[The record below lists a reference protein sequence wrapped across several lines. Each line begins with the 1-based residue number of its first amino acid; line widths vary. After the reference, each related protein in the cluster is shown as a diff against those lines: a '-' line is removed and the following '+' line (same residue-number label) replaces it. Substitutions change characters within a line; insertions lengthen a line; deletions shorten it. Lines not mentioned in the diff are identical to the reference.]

1 MRVRNRQKEAIP
13 ATITAEELG
22 KAMAQLDL
30 SHVPMHKR
38 RDAIMEHLGRIASET
53 AALPSDR
60 QKLMSARLLRAR
72 LAANEPE

>member
-1 MRVRNRQKEAIP
+1 MQVKNRQKEAIP
-13 ATITAEELG
+13 ANITVEELG

-60 QKLMSARLLRAR
+60 QKLMSARLLRAK
-72 LAANEPE
+72 LATHEPE

>member
-1 MRVRNRQKEAIP
+1 MQVKNRQKEAIP
-13 ATITAEELG
+13 ATITVEELG

-30 SHVPMHKR
+30 RHVPMHKR

-60 QKLMSARLLRAR
+60 QKLMSARLLRAK
-72 LAANEPE
+72 LATNEPE

>member
-1 MRVRNRQKEAIP
+1 MQVKNRQKEAIP
-13 ATITAEELG
+13 ATITVEELG

-30 SHVPMHKR
+30 RHVPMHKR

-60 QKLMSARLLRAR
+60 QKLMSARLLRAK
-72 LAANEPE
+72 LATNEPQ